1 MQDYSLCLL
10 HHVGSSDYNNGLH
23 IINDELNKQ
32 LKTCQTLLIF
42 ITKSFLE
49 NEWKTV
55 QIRTSHKIFAKMKNK
70 KLIAIISDEVQ
81 TNELDD
87 ELGQILRKNT
97 CIQQNHQL
105 FWNLLMSALPE
116 RECSVGSET
125 SQIYSDAAYGSI
137 VPSEIV

>member
-10 HHVGSSDYNNGLH
+10 HQVGSSNYNNGLH
-23 IINDELNKQ
+23 TINDELNKQ

-70 KLIAIISDEVQ
+70 KLIAIISDEVK

-97 CIQQNHQL
+97 CIQQNHRL
-105 FWNLLMSALPE
+105 LWNLLMSALPE
-116 RECSVGSET
+116 RECSGSET